1 MQFDIVPLGSLMG
14 WCTMK
19 MGLYHISAEGGF
31 AVTNKDIKLICG
43 FLDELSDT
51 TDEAALNALIDRYI
65 SGLGSK
71 DTEALRQKLYL
82 AGVRMLERDD
92 ETMEAVRTR
101 RIASLTEN
109 EKTELEKVDDIIS
122 GNKLLYYFQP
132 IVSAV
137 DGEIFSYEALM
148 RSATDPA
155 ITPYHILKYAEL
167 TDRLSDVEKAT
178 FLNVLSIIED
188 KKDVLAGKSVF
199 INSMPNVMLSTA
211 DAEKVC
217 ELLERNADTAV
228 VEMTENAEADDA
240 QLKRLKD
247 LYRSM
252 NVRIAV
258 DDYGTG
264 YSNVGS
270 LLRYTPN
277 FVKIDRS
284 LLSEIDS
291 QSKKRHLVRDII
303 EFCHDNKIF
312 ALAEGVETSE
322 ELKTVILMGVDLIQG
337 YYTARPSPEIIESI
351 PFNIKEEIRRYQQER
366 QDGKATHVYTPAA
379 GERVMLEKLKK
390 MGYKCIHIK
399 KYEGNSDVTIVG
411 LPSLDTHIRIEVD
424 SGYEGKISIESAHL
438 SGGKNR
444 PTIIIGE
451 CCKVELAMFGDNV
464 FHRGGILVP
473 ESSELTLT
481 GLGALFMSLTDTTYY
496 GIGAEYNKR
505 HGKLLFDAN
514 VEFVIEA
521 HGNLGVCIG
530 SGLGGEII
538 IRRGIFTL
546 NINGNKGVGIGSLYG
561 DDAIDISNCG
571 MDMDVNLTRG
581 VLVGSMDGN
590 ADVYLHEL
598 SFNSFVGGQEMVCA
612 GTVSGDKADIKISNA
627 HFGTNVRSDKLAVMG
642 ALYGDTAI
650 DVVNVSISVSA
661 SGYKAYALGG
671 IKGST
676 RAYLENAD
684 TQIKLKTEMDGF
696 TSASGDDLTIK
707 DSRFLVTVNGEE
719 LKFEQE

>member
-1 MQFDIVPLGSLMG
+1 M
-14 WCTMK
+14 
-19 MGLYHISAEGGF
+19 
-31 AVTNKDIKLICG
+31 TNKDIKLICS
-43 FLDELSDT
+43 FLDELREVRE
-51 TDEAALNALIDRYI
+51 EAELNSLIDRAMQSY
-65 SGLGSK
+65 GNK
-71 DTEALRQKLYL
+71 DVSELRQKLYL
-82 AGVRMLERDD
+82 TGVRMLERDD
-92 ETMEAVRTR
+92 ENMEAVRSR

-109 EKTELEKVDDIIS
+109 EKNELEKVDDIIS
-122 GNKLLYYFQP
+122 GNKLKYYFQP

-167 TDRLSDVEKAT
+167 TDRLTDVEKAT
-178 FLNVLSIIED
+178 FMNVLQIIED
-188 KKDVLAGKSVF
+188 KKDMLAGKSVF

-217 ELLERNADTAV
+217 ELLERNSDTAV
-228 VEMTENAEADDA
+228 VEMTEKAEADEA

-264 YSNVGS
+264 YSNVGN

-291 QSKKRHLVRDII
+291 QPKKRHLVRDII
-303 EFCHDNKIF
+303 EFCHDNKIL

-337 YYTARPSPEIIESI
+337 YYTARPAPEIIDSI
-351 PFNIKEEIRRYQQER
+351 PFEIKQEIRRYQEER
-366 QDGKATHVYTPAA
+366 QDGKATHVYTPSG

-390 MGYKCIHIK
+390 VGYKCIRIRQ
-399 KYEGNSDVTIVG
+399 YEDNSDVTIVG

-424 SGYEGKISIESAHL
+424 GGYEGKISIENAHL

-444 PTIIIGE
+444 PTIFIGE
-451 CCKVELAMFGDNV
+451 NSKVELEMFGDNV

-481 GLGALFMSLTDTTYY
+481 GLGALFMSLTDTVYY
-496 GIGAEYNKR
+496 GIGADYNKR

-530 SGLGGEII
+530 SGLGGEIT
-538 IRRGIFTL
+538 IRRGLFTL
-546 NINGNKGVGIGSLYG
+546 NVNGNKGVCIGSLYG
-561 DDAIDISNCG
+561 EDTIDISNCG

-590 ADVYLHEL
+590 TKVKLHSM
-598 SFNSFVGGQEMVCA
+598 SFNSFVGGQEIACL
-612 GTVSGDKADIKISNA
+612 GTVGGDKAEVLIFNA
-627 HFGTNVRSDKLAVMG
+627 HFGSNVRSDKLAVLG
-642 ALYGDTAI
+642 ALNGDTELKI
-650 DVVNVSISVSA
+650 QNVSVILSA
-661 SGYKAYALGG
+661 SGYKAYAFGG

-676 RAYLENAD
+676 KISMDNAD
-684 TQIKLKTEMDGF
+684 TQIKLKTDMESF
-696 TSASGDDLTIK
+696 TSAQGDDFVFK
-707 DSRFLVTVNGEE
+707 NGRFIVTVNGEE
-719 LKFEQE
+719 LELEPDPS